1 MDTTTQEQ
9 KSCSLKR
16 RLWNI
21 YTNIDAK
28 PQLENLVDERK
39 NELKQVEMKEA
50 QGKKIRG
57 KNLGIRAQKVH
68 FMFFPKAR
76 KMKECRSGYNF
87 S

>member
-1 MDTTTQEQ
+1 MLNFTIEWIQPHQ

-57 KNLGIRAQKVH
+57 KRTWELERKKCILCFFQKLE
-68 FMFFPKAR
+68 K
-76 KMKECRSGYNF
+76 
-87 S
+87 

>member
-57 KNLGIRAQKVH
+57 KRAWELERKKCILCFFQKLE
-68 FMFFPKAR
+68 K
-76 KMKECRSGYNF
+76 
-87 S
+87 